1 MTDRGQGSGDSGVQA
16 AGRADGGSRRGRH
29 VPDGVILAIAC
40 VAQFMVVLD
49 VSIVNVALPSIGR
62 DLHYT
67 PTGLQ
72 WVVNAYVLT
81 FAGFLLLGGRAADLF
96 GRRRVFLFGLGL
108 FTVASLAGG
117 VAQDSTWLTAAR
129 AVQGIGGAL
138 LSPATLTIIVTT
150 FAPQRRPWALGI
162 WSAVAGAG
170 GAAGSILGGVLTA
183 ELSWRWVLFV
193 NIPIGVAGV
202 IAGLLWLTESRA
214 SDSARQPSAG
224 QNGAGQNG
232 ARQPSARQMADSPA
246 PRLDIVG
253 AVAVTLGLGALVYA
267 IVGTETHPWGSAQTL
282 ILLAVAVV
290 LLAIFAVIELRV
302 ARTPLVPFGLFRS
315 RSVTGANIVMFLVG
329 AAFFA
334 MWYFLSLYL
343 QNVLGYSALR
353 AGMAFLP
360 MAVSIIIGAQVSAR
374 LMPRIGGRPLL
385 LAGTILATAGFAWLS
400 RITPAASYW
409 QHVFGPGCVIAL
421 ALGLLFTPLA
431 AAATA
436 GVSFSEAG
444 LASGVLNTSRQV
456 GGSLGLAVLA
466 TIATDRTQ
474 AMLAGSAGA
483 RQSIAAALNN
493 GYARAFEVAAALTLA
508 AFLAS
513 FVVPPIGNR
522 RSQSEGNGGQVRE
535 QHAGTPDAGAAT
547 TGGSAHL

>member
-1 MTDRGQGSGDSGVQA
+1 MSNLVTRA
-16 AGRADGGSRRGRH
+16 ADGTRR

-67 PTGLQ
+67 ASGLQ

-108 FTVASLAGG
+108 FTAASLAGG
-117 VAQDSTWLTAAR
+117 LAQDSTWLTAAR
-129 AVQGIGGAL
+129 AAQGVGGAL

-150 FAPQRRPWALGI
+150 FAPQRRAWALGI

-170 GAAGSILGGVLTA
+170 GAAGAILGGVLTSA
-183 ELSWRWVLFV
+183 LSWRWVLFV
-193 NIPIGVAGV
+193 NIPIGVAGMA
-202 IAGLLWLTESRA
+202 AGLLWLTESRA
-214 SDSARQPSAG
+214 ADRG
-224 QNGAGQNG
+224 GA
-232 ARQPSARQMADSPA
+232 A
-246 PRLDIVG
+246 PRLDIGG
-253 AVAVTLGLGALVYA
+253 ALTVTLGLGALVYA
-267 IVGTETHPWGSAQTL
+267 IVGTETHSWGSAQTL
-282 ILLAVAVV
+282 ILLAVAAV
-290 LLAIFAVIELRV
+290 LLAVFAVIERRV
-302 ARTPLVPFGLFRS
+302 ARTPLVPFGMFRS
-315 RSVTGANIVMFLVG
+315 RSVTGANSVMFLVG

-343 QNVLGYSALR
+343 QNVLGFSALR

-360 MAVSIIIGAQVSAR
+360 MALAIIVGAQVSSR
-374 LMPRIGGRPLL
+374 LMPRTGARPLL
-385 LAGTILATAGFAWLS
+385 LAGTVLAAAGFAWLS

-409 QHVFGPGCVIAL
+409 QHVFGPGCIIAL

-444 LASGVLNTSRQV
+444 LASGVLNTSRQI

-474 AMLAGSAGA
+474 AMLAGASGHVGTAAGHASPGAPGAQSAA
-483 RQSIAAALNN
+483 VAAALNS

-513 FVVPPIGNR
+513 FVVPVIR
-522 RSQSEGNGGQVRE
+522 RSPSAAPAGRASGEQPSDDRASDGRASDGKPGDGQASDRRDS
-535 QHAGTPDAGAAT
+535 PAA
-547 TGGSAHL
+547 AP

>member
-1 MTDRGQGSGDSGVQA
+1 MTELKTTIE
-16 AGRADGGSRRGRH
+16 RH
-29 VPDGVILAIAC
+29 VPDGIILAIAC

-49 VSIVNVALPSIGR
+49 VSIVNVALPSIGH

-67 PTGLQ
+67 PSGLQ

-108 FTVASLAGG
+108 FTIASLAGG

-150 FAPQRRPWALGI
+150 FAPERRAWALGV

-170 GAAGSILGGVLTA
+170 GAAGSILGGVLTST
-183 ELSWRWVLFV
+183 LSWRWVLFV
-193 NIPIGVAGV
+193 NIPIGVAGM
-202 IAGLLWLTESRA
+202 IAGLVWLTESRA
-214 SDSARQPSAG
+214 SDRG
-224 QNGAGQNG
+224 G
-232 ARQPSARQMADSPA
+232 PA
-246 PRLDIVG
+246 PRLDIGG
-253 AVAVTLGLGALVYA
+253 AITVTLGLGALVYA
-267 IVGTETHPWGSAQTL
+267 IVGTETHSWGSSQTL

-290 LLAIFAVIELRV
+290 LLAVFTIIELRMV
-302 ARTPLVPFGLFRS
+302 RNPLVPFSLFRS
-315 RSVTGANIVMFLVG
+315 RSVSGANMVMFLVG

-353 AGMAFLP
+353 AGLAFLP
-360 MAVSIIIGAQVSAR
+360 MAVAIIIGAQASSR
-374 LMPRIGGRPLL
+374 LLPRIGVRPLL
-385 LAGTILATAGFAWLS
+385 LTGTVLATVGFAWLS

-409 QHVFGPGCVIAL
+409 EHVFGPGCIISL
-421 ALGLLFTPLA
+421 ALGVLFTPLA
-431 AAATA
+431 AAATT
-436 GVSFSEAG
+436 GVSFSDAG
-444 LASGVLNTSRQV
+444 LASGVLNTSRQI

-466 TIATDRTQ
+466 TIATDRTHD
-474 AMLAGSAGA
+474 ALRNAAGA
-483 RQSIAAALNN
+483 QAALNE
-493 GYARAFEVAAALTLA
+493 GYSRAFEVASALTLA

-513 FVVPPIGNR
+513 FVVPAIRNR
-522 RSQSEGNGGQVRE
+522 RSGTAAPSSQTAGQQPSPGVVTSQPGGPGQ
-535 QHAGTPDAGAAT
+535 
-547 TGGSAHL
+547 